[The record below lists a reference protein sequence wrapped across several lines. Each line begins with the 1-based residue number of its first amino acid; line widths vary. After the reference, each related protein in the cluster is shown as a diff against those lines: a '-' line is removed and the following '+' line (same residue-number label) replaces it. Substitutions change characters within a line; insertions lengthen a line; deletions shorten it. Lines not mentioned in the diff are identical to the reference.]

1 MTKPNYK
8 ERIETAT
15 ANAEFTF
22 DRLNTSLANI
32 VFRAAPL
39 VAPAPSAIAI
49 YNAVLPEWGLWSA
62 LFVALG
68 IEALGFGAAETALR
82 VWYLNR
88 ALGHTQIKQWIPN
101 ALFAGYFIV
110 ALATIFFFEAMPA
123 IASRLDGGISAADLA
138 VRIAPIVYPFLT
150 VIGAG
155 LYGLRSLI
163 ADGEDELGKR
173 EQRQDVAVEFEQE
186 KERAEWEM
194 EMEKRKAEQA
204 LALEKARSNH
214 EAKLDA
220 DRKKLDAKL
229 AGGSPSKS
237 VQKTSVQ
244 PFDSREKLSK
254 LDALDI
260 ILDMYKADGRTPLR
274 DVGQAIGR
282 SPQTVSNWLS
292 DLEQAGTIHRNGNG
306 VEVLR

>member
-88 ALGHTQIKQWIPN
+88 ALGRVQIRQWIPN
-101 ALFAGYFIV
+101 ALFAGYFVV

-123 IASRLDGGISAADLA
+123 IALWMDGGATSAELA
-138 VRIAPIVYPFLT
+138 VRIAPVVYPFLT

-163 ADGEDELGKR
+163 ADGEGELGKR
-173 EQRQDVAVEFEQE
+173 EQRQDDAAGFEME
-186 KERAEWEM
+186 KERTEWEM
-194 EMEKRKAEQA
+194 EMERRRAEQA
-204 LALEKARSNH
+204 LALEKERADH
-214 EAKLDA
+214 EVKLDA
-220 DRKKLDAKL
+220 ARKKLDAKL
-229 AGGSPSKS
+229 ANDSPSKS
-237 VQKTSVQ
+237 VQKAHVQ
-244 PFDSREKLSK
+244 PVDSRDKPSK
-254 LDALDI
+254 MDALDI